1 MLHSVYCAVILAL
14 IETSMNYVPETLI
27 FRCSNLFQMAKST
40 LLTGYVGR
48 SRMQMNSCYISTT
61 LLGSICGTFKATYWS
76 PVFLDGNQVMLMIH
90 TICVVIQCLPQNSWQ
105 ECSSQRIDL
114 LLLTGAGAVFRE
126 PAPLKSLMVDRLDSA
141 GDLCYINRKMW
152 MFITFFLELHFL
164 HL

>member
-1 MLHSVYCAVILAL
+1 MGMEWCNSYHYVSAIFIEPFQAGIKICTRIRTEESVGVNEAFSLRWFSLCLFLIVLHSVYCAVILAL

-76 PVFLDGNQVMLMIH
+76 PVFLDGNQVMLILNDTHSLCSH
-90 TICVVIQCLPQNSWQ
+90 T
-105 ECSSQRIDL
+105 
-114 LLLTGAGAVFRE
+114 VFASKFMAR
-126 PAPLKSLMVDRLDSA
+126 M
-141 GDLCYINRKMW
+141 
-152 MFITFFLELHFL
+152 
-164 HL
+164 